1 MVDQSSNLKK
11 QKSSGKKKDSL
22 KLDKL
27 NLELKEKNDKLMR
40 CYADLQNLQKR
51 MEKELILREDEVRR
65 KYLSELIEVSELLKK
80 ALEDNNP
87 KEGLKLILQNIEKFF
102 NVEKIKHIE
111 CMGKKFD
118 HSLHHAITTV
128 EKDDCE
134 ENIVVEEVK
143 KGYLVNDKLLRPSQ
157 VIVTKKKENTLG

>member
-11 QKSSGKKKDSL
+11 QKSSGKKKDSQ
-22 KLDKL
+22 KLDKQ

-65 KYLSELIEVSELLKK
+65 KYLYELIEVNELLKK

-102 NVEKIKHIE
+102 NVEKIKHID

-118 HSLHHAITTV
+118 HNLHHAITTV

-134 ENIVVEEVK
+134 ENIIVEEVK
-143 KGYLVNDKLLRPSQ
+143 KGYLVDDKLLRPSQ

>member
-1 MVDQSSNLKK
+1 MADKSSNLKK
-11 QKSSGKKKDSL
+11 QKSTVKKKDTQQL
-22 KLDKL
+22 EKL

-51 MEKELILREDEVRR
+51 MEKELILREDEVRK
-65 KYLSELIEVSELLKK
+65 KYISELIEVNELLKK

-102 NVEKIKHIE
+102 NVEKITHID

-118 HSLHHAITTV
+118 HNLHHAITTV

-134 ENIVVEEVK
+134 ENIIVEEVK
-143 KGYLVNDKLLRPSQ
+143 RGYLVDDKLLRPSQ